1 MVTII
6 NECIYFNQM
15 QDFNEP
21 LCVQPCIK
29 VAKVGPRKVFYITIV
44 VNPVIPSFSH
54 MCNYLF
60 YNEYYY

>member
-1 MVTII
+1 
-6 NECIYFNQM
+6 M

-29 VAKVGPRKVFYITIV
+29 VAKVGPRNVFYITIV